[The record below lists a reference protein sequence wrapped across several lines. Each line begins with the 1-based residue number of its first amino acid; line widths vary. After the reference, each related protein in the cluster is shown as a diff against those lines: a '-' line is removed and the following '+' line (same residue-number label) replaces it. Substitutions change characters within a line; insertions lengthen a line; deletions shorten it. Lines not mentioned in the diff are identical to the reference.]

1 LEAAR
6 EGGRLPGEQKN
17 SPDERGLVKEETPM
31 IRRWEGDLFCPL
43 CQSGIAPRR
52 DICAV
57 CDLFVTAARRS
68 LELQPIGGEAS
79 TRGYC

>member
-1 LEAAR
+1 MEAAR
-6 EGGRLPGEQKN
+6 ADGRLPGKQKN
-17 SPDERGLVKEETPM
+17 SPDKRGLVKEETPM

-68 LELQPIGGEAS
+68 LNCN
-79 TRGYC
+79 R

>member
-6 EGGRLPGEQKN
+6 EGGRLPGAQKN

-31 IRRWEGDLFCPL
+31 IRRREGDLFCSI
-43 CQSGIAPRR
+43 CQSGIAPQR

-79 TRGYC
+79 TPRCC